1 MLYAGKVTTSV
12 SRDICDFLDL
22 CEGRVSTKTVQC
34 SYICLAHWMP
44 EFSTF
49 FRRTIAAVKTDKY
62 GRTPRIFPTACRPRK
77 TARIE
82 HRTCRRWVTLRLIHP
97 VYCASSSRPVE
108 IWICISG
115 IFCEN
120 MTSRIL
126 RTIYMECICWKWA
139 KDSHFVGVDLG
150 NFS

>member
-1 MLYAGKVTTSV
+1 MLYAGKVTTRV
-12 SRDICDFLDL
+12 SRDLCDFLDL

-34 SYICLAHWMP
+34 SYIRLAHWMP

-49 FRRTIAAVKTDKY
+49 FHRTIAAVKTDKY

-97 VYCASSSRPVE
+97 VYCASSSETCRNLDMHFWDILWVDDFKDFKSCLHGMYMLKVGQGQP
-108 IWICISG
+108 
-115 IFCEN
+115 FCWCW
-120 MTSRIL
+120 L
-126 RTIYMECICWKWA
+126 R
-139 KDSHFVGVDLG
+139 
-150 NFS
+150 